1 MRGPNTR
8 LAIGIYLAL
17 ARLVG
22 GTGRHNE
29 NRATRDTN
37 QAGRDAAE
45 DRGFECSA
53 STRAD
58 DDQLGSLVV
67 GELGES
73 LGWVADHD
81 ASVGLLEPCRRA
93 EPSE

>member
-1 MRGPNTR
+1 M
-8 LAIGIYLAL
+8 

-29 NRATRDTN
+29 NRATRDAD

-45 DRGFECSA
+45 ERGFECPA
-53 STRAD
+53 STGAD

-67 GELGES
+67 GEIGEP

-81 ASVGLLEPCRRA
+81 ASVCLLEPCRCA
-93 EPSE
+93 EPQ